1 MDPELAGPI
10 LAKAAQP
17 GIEAMLELANERVS
31 QEQAKIRAEW
41 LKIKR
46 EKERKRQA
54 RCRAKRKQEEATR
67 APMETHDVHTMSD
80 YHDEDSEEEP
90 PEAMDVHQDLTLIFT
105 LYF

>member
-1 MDPELAGPI
+1 MDQELGPI
-10 LAKAAQP
+10 LAKAAQH
-17 GIEAMLELANERVS
+17 GREAMIELANEHVR
-31 QEQAKIRAEW
+31 QEQAKMRAEW

-46 EKERKRQA
+46 EKGRKRQA

>member
-46 EKERKRQA
+46 EKDGKRQA
-54 RCRAKRKQEEATR
+54 KCRAKRRQKEALG
-67 APMETHDVHTMSD
+67 APMETNNIPTV
-80 YHDEDSEEEP
+80 
-90 PEAMDVHQDLTLIFT
+90 AMYTLFD
-105 LYF
+105 